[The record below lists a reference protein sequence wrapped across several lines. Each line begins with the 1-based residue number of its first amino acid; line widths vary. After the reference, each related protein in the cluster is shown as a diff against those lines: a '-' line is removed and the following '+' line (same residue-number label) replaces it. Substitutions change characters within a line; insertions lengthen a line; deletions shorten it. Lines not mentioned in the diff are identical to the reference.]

1 MRFLVLLVVV
11 AGFGFLAFVPSNDAA
26 TQNVVTRY
34 DNPRLEQGT
43 QDAYSS
49 QLARSANGNVQ
60 GLSPSDRRFRNYD

>member
-1 MRFLVLLVVV
+1 MRFLALLLVV

-26 TQNVVTRY
+26 TQRVVARY

-49 QLARSANGNVQ
+49 QLARSSSGNVQ